1 MYCFLHQHVYNTI
14 IIQRGVI
21 YFSCDGDLH
30 DEETE
35 PKCMLLHEQEIDFVM
50 SDLSLEIIGDFAIVW
65 LLSPKKT
72 FTAAPTSALGLA
84 ISKLPGHALQV

>member
-1 MYCFLHQHVYNTI
+1 MPV
-14 IIQRGVI
+14 V
-21 YFSCDGDLH
+21 D
-30 DEETE
+30 
-35 PKCMLLHEQEIDFVM
+35 EQEIDFVM

-84 ISKLPGHALQV
+84 ISKLPGHALQVRSWLNDVALPPSTCLPLFA